1 MVPTDW
7 AHDPDGY
14 VDHVRGPMLDACA
27 PLAKWAD
34 VFCEKGAFDEDQ
46 SRAILVGG
54 ARQRTAVCGSTR
66 TNSAPDPARG
76 WQPSSAPRARTT

>member
-34 VFCEKGAFDEDQ
+34 VFCERGAFDEDQ
-46 SRAILVGG
+46 SRAILVA
-54 ARQRTAVCGSTR
+54 ARDEDWVCGSTR
-66 TNSAPDPARG
+66 INSAPVPAPG
-76 WQPSSAPRARTT
+76 WRQSSARRARIT